1 MIGYQNIN
9 NISWVEVWVPMPN
22 HLPEY
27 TKVDKKQKK
36 VFVDNGRKKHTK
48 IAHTVG
54 NNHKYQK
61 LYFFLHICSTWVKI
75 RWHNDNQLPG
85 CPKSG

>member
-36 VFVDNGRKKHTK
+36 VFVDTPGTEVSPGGRDQSTAVKST
-48 IAHTVG
+48 
-54 NNHKYQK
+54 QK
-61 LYFFLHICSTWVKI
+61 
-75 RWHNDNQLPG
+75 
-85 CPKSG
+85 